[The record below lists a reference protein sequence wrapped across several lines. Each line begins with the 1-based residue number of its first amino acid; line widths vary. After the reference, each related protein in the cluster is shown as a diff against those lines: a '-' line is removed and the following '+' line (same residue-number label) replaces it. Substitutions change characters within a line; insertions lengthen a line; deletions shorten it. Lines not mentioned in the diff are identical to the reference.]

1 MYQLPYL
8 IATFLPMVVL
18 AMEWSSLMILGV
30 CVGVG
35 FPFSFLGWGCGGC
48 SGANGSHGPDPQW
61 GSHIKSVCLSW
72 RRYCV
77 IWNWGSDGL
86 FPIIG
91 KSFLF
96 GLGIVCSCTL
106 LHGGRTIHLVNPGT
120 WWTLQTLEGAC
131 CCLWGSAAQF
141 NLALQDTWSEMVE
154 RRRLDCTCMDSLCL
168 LIVEG
173 HLFFSEE
180 HRHKRCL
187 MQH

>member
-1 MYQLPYL
+1 
-8 IATFLPMVVL
+8 
-18 AMEWSSLMILGV
+18 MEWSSLMILGV

-154 RRRLDCTCMDSLCL
+154 RHRLDCTCMDSLCL